1 MSFDPMRVRR
11 PSRGFGWIDHR
22 VLSGGHLARLDCTQI
37 ATYFT
42 LCLVADRHGISF
54 YRPETL
60 AKLLKR
66 PRDAV
71 TGALTALVSRGLI
84 AHEGRYVQVRDVDE
98 IEIAAA
104 AFSRPA
110 PQPPP
115 ASAIPAPPEEPPDTV
130 LARLEPAA
138 RDRLMERT
146 RERFRRFLAHREPS
160 AGALAAAAVALLRE
174 EDATCRT
181 RS

>member
-1 MSFDPMRVRR
+1 MSLDPMRVRR

-22 VLSGGHLARLDCTQI
+22 VLSGGYLAHLDCTQI
-37 ATYFT
+37 ATYFS

-60 AKLLKR
+60 AKILKR

-71 TGALTALVSRGLI
+71 AGALTALASRGLI
-84 AHEGRYVQVRDVDE
+84 VHEGRYVQVRDVDE
-98 IEIAAA
+98 IEAAA
-104 AFSRPA
+104 AACSRPA
-110 PQPPP
+110 PQSAP
-115 ASAIPAPPEEPPDTV
+115 ASVVQAPPEEPPDAV

-138 RDRLMERT
+138 RERLMERT

-160 AGALAAAAVALLRE
+160 AGALAAAAVALFRE
-174 EDATCRT
+174 EEAACQARP
-181 RS
+181 

>member
-1 MSFDPMRVRR
+1 MALDPIRVRR

-60 AKLLKR
+60 AKILKR
-66 PRDAV
+66 PRDGIAF
-71 TGALTALVSRGLI
+71 ALTALAASGLI
-84 AHEGRYVQVRDVDE
+84 AHEGRYVQVRDIDE
-98 IEIAAA
+98 IESVA
-104 AFSRPA
+104 AFVTRPA
-110 PQPPP
+110 KPVIPTPVATEACESP
-115 ASAIPAPPEEPPDTV
+115 GAI
-130 LARLEPAA
+130 LARLEPAE
-138 RDRLMERT
+138 RDRLIERAS
-146 RERFRRFLAHREPS
+146 ERFRRFLASRSPS
-160 AGALAAAAVALLRE
+160 EGALAAAAVGILRE
-174 EDATCRT
+174 EEATCPK

>member
-1 MSFDPMRVRR
+1 MSFDPLRVRR

-60 AKLLKR
+60 AKIIQR

-71 TGALTALVSRGLI
+71 AGALTALAARGLI

-98 IEIAAA
+98 IEAAA
-104 AFSRPA
+104 AACSRPA
-110 PQPPP
+110 PQPAP
-115 ASAIPAPPEEPPDTV
+115 ASAV
-130 LARLEPAA
+130 
-138 RDRLMERT
+138 
-146 RERFRRFLAHREPS
+146 
-160 AGALAAAAVALLRE
+160 
-174 EDATCRT
+174 
-181 RS
+181 

>member
-1 MSFDPMRVRR
+1 MSFDPLRVRR

-22 VLSGGHLARLDCTQI
+22 VLSGRHLARLDCTQI

-60 AKLLKR
+60 AKIIQR

-71 TGALTALVSRGLI
+71 AGALTALAARGLI
-84 AHEGRYVQVRDVDE
+84 AHEGRYVQVRDVDD
-98 IEIAAA
+98 IEAAA
-104 AFSRPA
+104 AACSRPA
-110 PQPPP
+110 PQHAP
-115 ASAIPAPPEEPPDTV
+115 ASAAPAPPEEPPDAV
-130 LARLEPAA
+130 LARLEPDV
-138 RDRLMERT
+138 RQRLMERT
-146 RERFRRFLAHREPS
+146 RDRFRRFLAHREPS

-174 EDATCRT
+174 EEATCRT